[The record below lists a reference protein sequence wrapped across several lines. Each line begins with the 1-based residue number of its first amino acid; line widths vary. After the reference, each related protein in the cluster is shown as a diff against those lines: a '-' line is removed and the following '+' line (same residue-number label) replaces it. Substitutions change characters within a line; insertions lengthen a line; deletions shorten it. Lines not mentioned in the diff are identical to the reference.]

1 MASNRTTW
9 TPDMLARL
17 HELRDRNF
25 TVLEIAQE
33 MGLPFE
39 VVKSRISNEQNA
51 AKKKQNAFK
60 LDPAPAPEPK
70 AADPVPAPD
79 MVNHP
84 NHYTAGGI
92 ECINAIRAAT
102 TGLDGFEAYL
112 SGTILKYIW
121 RWKWKNGL
129 EDLKK
134 AERYLKWLISEVEQN
149 G

>member
-1 MASNRTTW
+1 MARTVW
-9 TPDMLARL
+9 TQEMLDRL
-17 HELRDRNF
+17 HELRDRNW

-51 AKKKQNAFK
+51 AKKKQKAFK
-60 LDPAPAPEPK
+60 LDPTPAPEPK

-112 SGTILKYIW
+112 SGTIIKYIW
-121 RWKWKNGL
+121 RWHHKNGL

-134 AERYLKWLISEVEQN
+134 AEKYLHWLISEVEQD

>member
-1 MASNRTTW
+1 MARTVW
-9 TPDMLARL
+9 TQEMLDRL
-17 HELRDRNF
+17 HELRDRNW

-51 AKKKQNAFK
+51 AKKKQKTFK

-70 AADPVPAPD
+70 AAEPAPD
-79 MVNHP
+79 MINHP

-102 TGLDGFEAYL
+102 TGLDGFQSYL
-112 SGTILKYIW
+112 SGTIIKYIW
-121 RWKWKNGL
+121 RWKRKNGL

-134 AERYLKWLISEVEQN
+134 AERYLKWLISEVEQD